1 MHGSQLRGPV
11 CNEATHPAARG
22 DARYQGKLVL
32 YAINCPVVGEALRG
46 IVLAGAQLALV
57 IMMKVVVVS
66 HLLHLQ
72 PVPGIVNLQT
82 KM

>member
-1 MHGSQLRGPV
+1 MHGSQLCGPV

-32 YAINCPVVGEALRG
+32 FAIDCPVVGEALRG
-46 IVLAGAQLALV
+46 IVLVGEQLGF
-57 IMMKVVVVS
+57 IYFIQP
-66 HLLHLQ
+66 HLIRVQ